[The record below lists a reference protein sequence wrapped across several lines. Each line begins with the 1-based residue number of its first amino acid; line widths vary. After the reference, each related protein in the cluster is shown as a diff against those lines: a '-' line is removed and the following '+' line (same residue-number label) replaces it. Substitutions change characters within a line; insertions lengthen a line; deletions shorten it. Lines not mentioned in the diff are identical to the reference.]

1 MLNIASTD
9 VCSPQFPMPTT
20 QILMGTLEHSAEH
33 ASGEYFKVCCLIP
46 YYFTIFQPGQTSPGQ
61 SSDSQNVSQQQSS
74 QQQPQPPTL
83 TEATPQ
89 TQPIQPFISLEETQ
103 GE

>member
-1 MLNIASTD
+1 MRLVNIS
-9 VCSPQFPMPTT
+9 S
-20 QILMGTLEHSAEH
+20 
-33 ASGEYFKVCCLIP
+33 FKVCCLIQ

-74 QQQPQPPTL
+74 QQQPQPPTVN
-83 TEATPQ
+83 EATPQ
-89 TQPIQPFISLEETQ
+89 TQPLQPSSSLEETQ

>member
-1 MLNIASTD
+1 MFAHHNSLCPQHKFWWALLSTLLNMRLVNIS
-9 VCSPQFPMPTT
+9 S
-20 QILMGTLEHSAEH
+20 
-33 ASGEYFKVCCLIP
+33 FKVCCLIP

-89 TQPIQPFISLEETQ
+89 TQPIQPSISLEETQ

>member
-9 VCSPQFPMPTT
+9 VCSLQFPMPTT

-33 ASGEYFKVCCLIP
+33 ASGEYFFCLIQ

-74 QQQPQPPTL
+74 QQQPQPPML

-89 TQPIQPFISLEETQ
+89 TQPIQPSISLEETQ